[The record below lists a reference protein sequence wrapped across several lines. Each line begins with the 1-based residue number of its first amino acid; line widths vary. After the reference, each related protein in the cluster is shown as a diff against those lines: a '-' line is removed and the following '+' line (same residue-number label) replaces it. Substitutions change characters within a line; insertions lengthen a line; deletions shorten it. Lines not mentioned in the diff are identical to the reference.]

1 VQEKGDEKL
10 GQLADKIAV
19 ITGAARGIGKAI
31 ATRLLAE
38 GATVVISDINSEQA
52 GITARELATAGGKTL
67 AIAADVSKSDQ
78 AEALITQTVATFGRI
93 DILVNNA
100 GITRDTLLLRM
111 SESDWDAVLQVNLK
125 GSFNCVKAAAKAMIK
140 QRGGKIINISSVVG
154 LMGNFG
160 QANYAASKAGVI
172 GLTKSAAKELAA
184 RGITVNAVAPGY
196 IETEMTQKLS
206 TEARD
211 NFIAMIPLKRAGK
224 PEDVAN
230 LVAFLASP
238 DADYITGQVFQ
249 VDGGLRM

>member
-1 VQEKGDEKL
+1 M
-10 GQLADKIAV
+10 GQLTDKIAA

-38 GATVVISDINSEQA
+38 GATVVISDINHQLAE
-52 GITARELATAGGKTL
+52 ITARELAVNGGRTL
-67 AIAADVSKSDQ
+67 ALAADVSKSDQ
-78 AEALITQTVATFGRI
+78 AEALISQTVATFGCI

-100 GITRDTLLLRM
+100 GITRDALLLRM

-125 GSFNCVKAAAKAMIK
+125 GTFNGVKAAAKAMIK
-140 QRGGKIINISSVVG
+140 QRRGKIINISSVVG

-172 GLTKSAAKELAA
+172 GLTKSAAKELAG

-211 NFIAMIPLKRAGK
+211 SFLTVIPLKRAGK

-230 LVAFLASP
+230 VVAFLASP
-238 DADYITGQVFQ
+238 DADYITGQVLQ

>member
-1 VQEKGDEKL
+1 M
-10 GQLADKIAV
+10 GQLTDKIAV

-38 GATVVISDINSEQA
+38 GATVVISDINHQLAE
-52 GITARELATAGGKTL
+52 ITAHELALNGGRTL
-67 AIAADVSKSDQ
+67 ALAADVSKSDE
-78 AEALITQTVATFGRI
+78 AEALISQTVATFGCI

-100 GITRDTLLLRM
+100 GITRDALLLRM

-125 GSFNCVKAAAKAMIK
+125 GTFNGVKAAAKAMIK
-140 QRGGKIINISSVVG
+140 QRRGKIINISSVVG

-172 GLTKSAAKELAA
+172 GLTKSAAKELAG

-196 IETEMTQKLS
+196 IETDMTQKLS

-211 NFIAMIPLKRAGK
+211 SFLTVIPLKRAGK

-230 LVAFLASP
+230 VVAFLASP
-238 DADYITGQVFQ
+238 DADYITGQVLQ